1 MDKRK
6 IRVQQPVVNQR
17 GVNLPEVMA
26 VLLIISI
33 LMHLSL
39 PVIGLAHR
47 EESTR
52 VLLQL
57 AHLIEMARSSAINS
71 QQSVTVCPIT
81 ESDQCGGNWQHG
93 AMAFFDNNDNRQR
106 DPDEILI
113 HKINWIDNSGHLSWR
128 AFGNRQSLSID
139 AFGGLRNQNGNF
151 TWCPPSGSH
160 EPAHQLVINA
170 AGRLRLAADNNG
182 DGLREDSQGRPLV
195 C

>member
-160 EPAHQLVINA
+160 EPA
-170 AGRLRLAADNNG
+170 GRLRLAADNNG